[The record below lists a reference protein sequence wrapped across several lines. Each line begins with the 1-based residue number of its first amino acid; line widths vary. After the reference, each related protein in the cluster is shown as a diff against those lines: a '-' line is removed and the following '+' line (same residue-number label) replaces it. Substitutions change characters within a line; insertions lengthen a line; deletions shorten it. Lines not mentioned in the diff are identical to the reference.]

1 MGNLSF
7 LSRAEIESLGPPT
20 PEELDETGVSQAFL
34 RDLTLKHVASLAN
47 PTTANVAEKLHLPL
61 ALTDELL
68 YQLYREKL
76 IEIRIQSAVGI
87 TRYAM
92 LDLGWERVARLQ
104 LICGYSGPAPVSLQD
119 YSYMMRL
126 QAAPSKPASM
136 NMVRAAF
143 RDLVLPESLL
153 RTLGCAINSRT
164 SLFLTGLPGTGKTA
178 ISERMNAAISGSI
191 WIPYAI
197 EIDGQIIRIF
207 DEHCHQKVADKTPN
221 EFDRRWIKI
230 QRPMV
235 VVGGELTL
243 DNTDLVWSES
253 SRFYEAPF
261 QVKSN

>member
-34 RDLTLKHVASLAN
+34 RELTLKHVASLAN
-47 PTTANVAEKLHLPL
+47 PTTATVAEKLHLPL

-76 IEIRIQSAVGI
+76 IEIRLQSALGQ

-92 LDLGWERVARLQ
+92 LDYGWEQVARLQ
-104 LICGYSGPAPVSLQD
+104 KHWGYAGPAPVTLSD

-126 QAAPSKPASM
+126 QGTPSKPASM
-136 NMVRAAF
+136 AAVRSAF

-153 RTLGCAINSRT
+153 NTLGCAVNSRS

-178 ISERMNAAISGSI
+178 VAERLNAVIGGTL
-191 WIPYAI
+191 WVPYAI

-207 DEHCHQKVADKTPN
+207 DTHNH
-221 EFDRRWIKI
+221 R
-230 QRPMV
+230 V
-235 VVGGELTL
+235 V
-243 DNTDLVWSES
+243 
-253 SRFYEAPF
+253 
-261 QVKSN
+261 